1 MALARTWTWEF
12 PASRERLWTYLGDT
26 DWVNEHAGL
35 PRITARY
42 EPLPEGGTRRMASFR
57 RWPFTVEWEER
68 PTSWQAPEF
77 HEVDRHYTRGPLRRF
92 RSRTSLDA
100 RTPERTR
107 VRMDIDL
114 DAASPLFEPLLPFI
128 AAQGKAGAARAF
140 SLAAKLAAQ
149 TPLPQQTDAQ
159 RALDEFLQTA
169 EDRDVR
175 RMRPYELADRW
186 HLPRRDVLRA
196 FLSATRAGTLNL
208 RWSVL
213 CPGCRGAVAGV
224 DTLAALQRGNHCEAC
239 NISFDAAFDRSV
251 EVTFDARP
259 MRPNLQEEALF
270 CIASPQRSAHVHAQR
285 AVAPGGTISA
295 EIPLAPGSYDVNAVG
310 LHTVPFIV
318 SRDEA
323 PARDLSVHIAPQAIT
338 VPECIASGDVRVSI
352 ENATADET
360 LVRIEDGRWP
370 DTVVTA
376 AQVTA
381 LQEFRDLFSSEV
393 LAPGLELGIETIA
406 VLFTD
411 LVGSTAMYSR
421 TGDAPAFRIVT
432 EHFAVIREI
441 VARYEG
447 ALVKT
452 IGDAVMAVFVN
463 PANCFKAAIELDSK
477 VQSVTCGGVPLRLR
491 VGMHAGPCIAM
502 RANERIDY
510 FGTTVNLAARLESLA
525 GAGEVTMARADA
537 QRTDIAPL
545 VAAFTERTTAEHL
558 PIKGFAQPIDVV
570 RLRVL

>member
-12 PASRERLWTYLGDT
+12 PVSRERLWTYLADT

-42 EPLPEGGTRRMASFR
+42 EPLPQGGTRRIASFR

-68 PTSWQAPEF
+68 PTIWQAPEF
-77 HEVDRHYTRGPLRRF
+77 HEVDRRYTRGPLRRF

-100 RTPERTR
+100 LTPERTR
-107 VRMDIDL
+107 VRMDVDL
-114 DAASPLFEPLLPFI
+114 DAASAFFKPLLPII
-128 AAQGKAGAARAF
+128 AARGKAGADRAF
-140 SLAAKLAAQ
+140 ALAAKLAAQ
-149 TPLPQQTDAQ
+149 TPPPQQTDAQ
-159 RALDEFLQTA
+159 HALDAFLNTA
-169 EDRDVR
+169 DDRDVR
-175 RMRPYELADRW
+175 HMRPYELADRW
-186 HLPRRDVLRA
+186 NLPRRDVLRA
-196 FLSATRAGTLNL
+196 FLSATRAGKLNL

-270 CIASPQRSAHVHAQR
+270 CIASPQRSDHVHAQR
-285 AVAPGGTISA
+285 TIPPGGTMSA
-295 EIPLAPGSYDVNAVG
+295 ELTLDPGVYDVNIVG

-318 SRDEA
+318 ARDDA
-323 PARDLSVHIAPQAIT
+323 PGRDLSVHIGAQAMT

-352 ENATADET
+352 ENATASET

-370 DTVVTA
+370 DTIVTA

-432 EHFAVIREI
+432 AHFTVIREI

-463 PANCFKAAIELDSK
+463 PANCFKAAIELDAK
-477 VQSVTCGGVPLRLR
+477 VQSVTCDGVPLRLR

-525 GAGEVTMARADA
+525 NAGEVTMARSDVQRADMAPLLAAFADRTADA
-537 QRTDIAPL
+537 ML
-545 VAAFTERTTAEHL
+545 HV
-558 PIKGFAQPIDVV
+558 KGFARPVDVV
-570 RLRVL
+570 RLGVR